1 MENVFLTS
9 LTTPEV
15 RQIFRDELT
24 NFFPSTL
31 NSNPTP
37 QPDIMTGEELCKKL
51 DVTIQTLIRWRHKG
65 KIPYLQIGSSIRYDF
80 NKVLDALEVSKK
92 KGGAKL

>member
-24 NFFPSTL
+24 NFFPTTSNSTI
-31 NSNPTP
+31 TP
-37 QPDIMTGEELCKKL
+37 QPEIMTGEELCKKL

-65 KIPYLQIGSSIRYDF
+65 KIPYLQLGSSIRYDF
-80 NKVLDALEVSKK
+80 NKVIKAIEINKRR
-92 KGGAKL
+92 G